1 MPRTLAF
8 SLVFLLALAASRA
21 QAEDGH
27 PIVGTWK
34 IITLLPT
41 GDVESTITIQRD
53 ARGRLGVTLTSSRG
67 DVARAGGVSFRDGVL
82 RIYSPMRSRR
92 TLLEARVEGNRLRGH
107 QMRGRQRA
115 EALGA
120 RGAEA
125 VAALRAER
133 AKVNQR
139 SGDAESHYDRAA
151 RRAMPRDGF
160 PVLFDPTLVPA
171 AKATSIRDDEPV
183 LGVAIGGEAKAY
195 PISIMGRHE
204 LANDTC
210 GGRPI
215 AASW

>member
-1 MPRTLAF
+1 MLRM
-8 SLVFLLALAASRA
+8 LVLGPILALAFAGPLH
-21 QAEDGH
+21 AEEPD
-27 PIVGTWK
+27 PIAGTWT

-41 GDVESTITIQRD
+41 GDMESSLTITRD
-53 ARGRLGVTLTSSRG
+53 ASGQLGATLKTTRGHTG
-67 DVARAGGVSFRDGVL
+67 RAGGVIFRDGVL
-82 RIYSPMRSRR
+82 RILSPGRARR
-92 TLLEARVEGNRLRGH
+92 ALFEARVEGNRLRGH
-107 QMRGRQRA
+107 QLRGRQRA

-133 AKVNQR
+133 AKMNER
-139 SGDAESHYDRAA
+139 GGDAEAHYDRAA

-171 AKATSIRDDEPV
+171 ARATDIRDNEPV
-183 LGVAIGGEAKAY
+183 LGVSLGGEAKAY
-195 PISIMGRHE
+195 PLAIMGRHE

-215 AASW
+215 TASW